1 MRVRRP
7 VSHVPSLVFCPVS
20 STRSIILA
28 SLYFQSVTTIKFCNH
43 FLLKTIRIAGGSESL
58 LSLGHGPQD
67 RVTLNPLE
75 CALMSK
81 HPVLPGFGRSCL
93 SVTSLESALT
103 KIASVTPLE
112 CAVTKKGGGRGDC
125 LSDFRRF
132 NSGFKPCA
140 GTGRGGSSSGSRTRR
155 GTFAGCRAAC

>member
-81 HPVLPGFGRSCL
+81 HPVLPGFGRSCP

-103 KIASVTPLE
+103 KIATVNPLE
-112 CAVTKKGGGRGDC
+112 CALTKKGGGRGDC
-125 LSDFRRF
+125 LSDFRRV
-132 NSGFKPCA
+132 
-140 GTGRGGSSSGSRTRR
+140 
-155 GTFAGCRAAC
+155 